1 MSTPNTSAND
11 AKAYRLDP
19 AVAGSFARFSGG
31 FWTGSTARSA
41 WLLTAGLIALL
52 LLSTLATLLLNH
64 WNRWF
69 FDSLEGR
76 NTQALLWSVLW
87 FALIIAGM
95 AAIGVGIVFTR
106 ETLQVR
112 WRQWIVAGLL
122 DRWLGGQKFHQL
134 NSSGEAPQNPEYRI
148 ADDSRWATEP
158 LVDLGIGLVLAL
170 VNAAAFITILWQVG
184 GSYVFT
190 LETGTPITI
199 PAYLVLVAL
208 AYGGI
213 ASGLMLK
220 VGAPLP
226 GAVARRNEAEGHFRF
241 GMMRLRD
248 NADSVSLMNGGGGE
262 RRLLAGS
269 YASLVTCWMA
279 IVRQHA
285 RLTWITNASGPMIP
299 IVPLLFAAPKY
310 ISGELSLGQV
320 TQLAAA
326 FVHVQVA
333 ISWLVD
339 HYGKIAEWYASARRI
354 MELHDA
360 CDPAQAQASPI
371 AEAGA
376 TSPQSLPIDL
386 AQLAVAPGQWL
397 QIIGESSSGKST
409 LVRALSDR
417 ALSDRTQAGAQPGGH
432 TMIVPQ
438 RDYLPP
444 GTLREVLVYP
454 DGADRAG
461 TESIVRALHEVGLAP
476 LESKLDEA
484 ARWDTLLSR
493 GERQRLALARV
504 LIHQPR
510 TIIIDDALT
519 ALDERTQSQLLQTVR
534 RALPEAALIWFG
546 RRGFASGFDATL
558 TLMPHHSGSSGV
570 ASAQPTR
577 RPAGPPGS
585 T

>member
-1 MSTPNTSAND
+1 MTAPDTSAND
-11 AKAYRLDP
+11 PKAYRLDP

-31 FWTGSTARSA
+31 FWTGSTARRA
-41 WLLTAGLIALL
+41 WLLTAGLVALL

-69 FDSLEGR
+69 FDSLEAR

-87 FALIIAGM
+87 FVLIIAGM
-95 AAIGVGIVFTR
+95 AAIGVGIVYTR

-112 WRQWIVAGLL
+112 WRQWIVGGLL
-122 DRWLGGQKFHQL
+122 DRWLGGQAFHQL
-134 NSSGEAPQNPEYRI
+134 NASGQAPQNPEYRI

-190 LETGTPITI
+190 LASGTHITI

-213 ASGLMLK
+213 ASALMLK

-248 NADSVSLMNGGGGE
+248 NAESVSLMNGGGGE

-360 CDPAQAQASPI
+360 CEPSKAGMPLIS
-371 AEAGA
+371 ETGA
-376 TSPQSLPIDL
+376 TWPQSLSLDPALL
-386 AQLAVAPGQWL
+386 AIAPGKWL
-397 QIIGESSSGKST
+397 QVTGESSSGKST

-417 ALSDRTQAGAQPGGH
+417 AQGGADAGRH

-444 GTLREVLVYP
+444 GTLRDVLLYP
-454 DGADRAG
+454 GGADHAS
-461 TESIVRALHEVGLAP
+461 TESVVHALQEVGLAP
-476 LESKLDEA
+476 LALRLDEA

-493 GERQRLALARV
+493 GERQRLAIARL
-504 LIHQPR
+504 LIHRPR
-510 TIIIDDALT
+510 AIIIDDALT
-519 ALDERTQSQLLQTVR
+519 ALDDPTQSQLLRAIR
-534 RALPEAALIWFG
+534 RALPETSLIWFG
-546 RRGFASGFDATL
+546 RRGFASGFDTTL
-558 TLMPHHSGSSGV
+558 TLIPHHAVSHDTV
-570 ASAQPTR
+570 PAQPAAS
-577 RPAGPPGS
+577 RPAAS
-585 T
+585 